1 MMWRAAFFLGRHNE
15 QSVAP
20 MDGLVTAPIVEA
32 FLRENARYAILPG
45 SVAPLRATLDA
56 YERRGSRVVLV
67 LAPYHSA
74 VLRYRFAREAFL
86 KQAQAALG
94 RPILDLST
102 ALRDDQDFA
111 DPVHMNES
119 GRRRLTPLLAQATGG
134 KCPALAA
141 AMSSARP

>member
-74 VLRYRFAREAFL
+74 VLRYRFARGARSSSRR
-86 KQAQAALG
+86 KPRSAA
-94 RPILDLST
+94 RFWTS
-102 ALRDDQDFA
+102 
-111 DPVHMNES
+111 
-119 GRRRLTPLLAQATGG
+119 RRRYGTTRTSPIRST
-134 KCPALAA
+134 
-141 AMSSARP
+141 